1 MTLPFHVGDHVSD
14 DEDDDAD
21 DRTLLVVGISPKNAE
36 EYHINDEMTVA
47 DYNPDYSTDAPVVEV
62 CYPQRSD
69 VEVSRCKTYA
79 FPAERLSLV
88 EPIHDIEADAEQE
101 VAHE

>member
-1 MTLPFHVGDHVSD
+1 MSLPFHVGDHVSD

-21 DRTLLVVGISPKNAE
+21 DQTLLVVGISPKNAE
-36 EYHINDEMTVA
+36 EYYVSDDMTVA
-47 DYNPDYSTDAPVVEV
+47 DYNADYPTDAPVVEV

-79 FPAERLSLV
+79 FPASRLSLV
-88 EPIHDIEADAEQE
+88 EPIHDRDAEQE